1 MTQDE
6 IRQELAAFAGVPELK
21 TGGPLKKRLD
31 GLSDSA
37 WDEARDFINREPAN
51 LSENELNSL
60 ETRTGVM
67 RDKITQ
73 VLQSM
78 PPGTSVSAVTPTGAV
93 FYGIVI
99 GIERKGKP
107 KNPAVN
113 SAWQVKI
120 EVADAMR
127 VLTLPLTRFEVG
139 SPEVAARTGRVA
151 IEPADYA
158 EVRDAFERQSGMSRE
173 NRVILEG
180 NLLAAYSQFSSG
192 QIVYFRL
199 NSGELKQGILMPRS
213 FDLATALAK
222 QAKIIRSSQEA
233 ANFLADESSKKYLIA
248 QGGDVKIQFY
258 PRHKNFPNHFIMTVP
273 ASKAQGGRWFLND
286 RIRAIT
292 DDFVKTGNKYMTAIR
307 PVDLPSVLNIIYT
320 DIGEQMKG
328 VDESLISASSNNQS
342 GNQYSIGDN
351 QEAKNPITVEQARA
365 EVATLIGENQL
376 AAMEKLGKITF
387 HAVNPT
393 NQPNAQAFVDEK
405 GNIHFVVGNIRGNF
419 AGISLHEELHL
430 LKNKELSDGQRK
442 IIRLSHAILT
452 LSGLKNFVGSA
463 SYDEL
468 VKQAHRMAEEGNP
481 HAVKALAKAKEVSPN
496 SPDSEF
502 VNYLVEYAPAHI
514 PFVRRVMSK
523 IRAVLYRMGIKV
535 ELRPEDLRELVL
547 AAFKQRANQV
557 AKAQAEQAKRIKQI
571 DKQAARFE
579 GKYGPAALQD
589 KRVEVL
595 RSLEDDTTQEEYS
608 KNVLKALRFSFAG
621 ENAKTADLT
630 LLQQAQ
636 QRVNAGE
643 DPELVWQDTGWN
655 QGADK
660 KWRFEIEDSK
670 ATWKTSFNDIPE
682 SKLFGKEQPLPL
694 NDVIDHPYL
703 FEAYP
708 QLSKISVIKRPGFLD
723 FGGLQG
729 WFDDKLLQIGL
740 TPYAKDP
747 LSTLLH
753 EIQHVI
759 QMYEGFANGGNENSV
774 WESLPIETKENITK
788 SVLEKLNEKQEKIKE
803 RFSFLDKIDNIDDL
817 DKHISLVKGYEEYI
831 DDLYKKRNSFEKGTD
846 EYNNYNKKL
855 FDATSNRRIITAP
868 LAKLLG
874 VNYTYELSQEN
885 YAIFNAVFQR
895 GKTTNE
901 LRDIAHKDLLDISLK
916 ITEVKSG
923 NEAIIR
929 KEADLYNLYK
939 RLAGET
945 ESRLTQARQKMT
957 AEERKAK
964 YPKSMQEYPD
974 NELIIVNNNNSNNE
988 ISYSIAPSELPIE
1001 TSKILG
1007 EDSSWN
1013 LNPDLQGRVVAALR
1027 HPLQMIKVGIE
1038 KARPVW
1044 LGLLARQMLV
1054 EMIENIPGVGKV
1066 AIEFQKTARKLD
1078 AMKQEL
1084 KQKMYPVADD
1094 LAEQIARSRDKGYKF
1109 SRLLYGSTL
1118 HQVDPLRLPP
1128 DPAFV
1133 GASYDEKQRFA
1144 EKEKW
1149 YKIVKGWAD
1158 ELERENP
1165 ALFKLYKEMRANY
1178 DYMLNERFNA
1188 LMARLG
1194 RSSEDVVTSLLDHAK
1209 SKAEK
1214 NIDPM
1219 VQQLSQLQRDNDKT
1233 YRSLKTSLMAVM
1245 PQLYQPK
1252 KVTIHNYLNPPKAP
1266 APQPVS
1272 VIRSKLDASAR
1283 PLFDAMMERL
1293 ENATTDGDLQRKI
1306 FFGLMAKAEYLT
1318 REQGKPGS
1326 LSLSGKLASLYKAN
1340 PKEFDALQTALSAY
1354 LSKPNSVI
1362 KYEMVPSKRNPN
1374 VTIRTISVVDLQN
1387 DPLAVEARA
1396 NLSEEAQKLFVEA
1409 ARNSKDQI
1417 KESAGAIKYFYET
1430 AMAQGPYANLMRY
1443 GKYEIYAE
1451 KEGEELPIFA
1461 KFEDPRDQKRAAL
1474 ALQAE
1479 GWTVNSGYQIENR
1492 VFEQAP
1498 TGSFVGNLIG
1508 FVDDVVKNEQEK
1520 ATLKDDINQLYLAS
1534 LPDMS
1539 ASKHFMHRKGIPG
1552 FSQDALRGYVQFMNQ
1567 SSNAIARLNFSDI
1580 MIRNLRDLKKANDAL
1595 GVPYDEE
1602 SSKMQAMA
1610 GSVINELNY
1619 SYEWQMN
1626 PTNSTLANRITGL
1639 GFFWYLTNFSTAL
1652 INMSQVPL
1660 MTFPDLAARYGA
1672 KNATSEIMRAR
1683 SEE

>member
-6 IRQELAAFAGVPELK
+6 IRQELADFAGVPELK
-21 TGGPLKKRLD
+21 TGGPLKKKID
-31 GLSDSA
+31 ELSDTV
-37 WDEARDFINREPAN
+37 WNEVRDFINREAVN

-60 ETRTGVM
+60 ETCTGVM

-73 VLQSM
+73 VLQSI
-78 PPGTSVSAVTPTGAV
+78 PPVTSVSAVTPTGAV

-120 EVADAMR
+120 AVADAMR

-213 FDLATALAK
+213 FDLATALVK
-222 QAKIIRSSQEA
+222 QAQIIRSSQEA

-608 KNVLKALRFSFAG
+608 KKVLDALKFSFAG
-621 ENAKTADLT
+621 ETAKTADLT

-655 QGADK
+655 QGVDK
-660 KWRFEIEDSK
+660 KWRFEIDDSK
-670 ATWKTSFNDIPE
+670 ATWKTTFNDIPE
-682 SKLFGKEQPLPL
+682 SKLFGEEQPLPL

-774 WESLPIETKENITK
+774 WESLSIETKENITK

-803 RFSFLDKIDNIDDL
+803 RLSFLNKIDNIDDL

-855 FDATSNRRIITAP
+855 FDATSNGRIITAP

-929 KEADLYNLYK
+929 KEADLYNFYR

-945 ESRLTQARQKMT
+945 EARLTQARQKMT

-974 NELIIVNNNNSNNE
+974 NELIIVNNNTSNNE

-1027 HPLQMIKVGIE
+1027 HPLQTIKVGVE
-1038 KARPVW
+1038 KSRPVW
-1044 LGLLARQMLV
+1044 LGLLDRQMLV
-1054 EMIENIPGVGKV
+1054 EMIENLPGVGPD
-1066 AIEFQKTARKLD
+1066 RK
-1078 AMKQEL
+1078 
-1084 KQKMYPVADD
+1084 
-1094 LAEQIARSRDKGYKF
+1094 
-1109 SRLLYGSTL
+1109 ST
-1118 HQVDPLRLPP
+1118 
-1128 DPAFV
+1128 
-1133 GASYDEKQRFA
+1133 
-1144 EKEKW
+1144 
-1149 YKIVKGWAD
+1149 
-1158 ELERENP
+1158 
-1165 ALFKLYKEMRANY
+1165 
-1178 DYMLNERFNA
+1178 
-1188 LMARLG
+1188 
-1194 RSSEDVVTSLLDHAK
+1194 
-1209 SKAEK
+1209 
-1214 NIDPM
+1214 
-1219 VQQLSQLQRDNDKT
+1219 
-1233 YRSLKTSLMAVM
+1233 
-1245 PQLYQPK
+1245 
-1252 KVTIHNYLNPPKAP
+1252 
-1266 APQPVS
+1266 
-1272 VIRSKLDASAR
+1272 
-1283 PLFDAMMERL
+1283 
-1293 ENATTDGDLQRKI
+1293 
-1306 FFGLMAKAEYLT
+1306 
-1318 REQGKPGS
+1318 
-1326 LSLSGKLASLYKAN
+1326 
-1340 PKEFDALQTALSAY
+1340 
-1354 LSKPNSVI
+1354 
-1362 KYEMVPSKRNPN
+1362 
-1374 VTIRTISVVDLQN
+1374 
-1387 DPLAVEARA
+1387 
-1396 NLSEEAQKLFVEA
+1396 
-1409 ARNSKDQI
+1409 
-1417 KESAGAIKYFYET
+1417 
-1430 AMAQGPYANLMRY
+1430 
-1443 GKYEIYAE
+1443 
-1451 KEGEELPIFA
+1451 
-1461 KFEDPRDQKRAAL
+1461 
-1474 ALQAE
+1474 
-1479 GWTVNSGYQIENR
+1479 
-1492 VFEQAP
+1492 
-1498 TGSFVGNLIG
+1498 
-1508 FVDDVVKNEQEK
+1508 
-1520 ATLKDDINQLYLAS
+1520 
-1534 LPDMS
+1534 
-1539 ASKHFMHRKGIPG
+1539 
-1552 FSQDALRGYVQFMNQ
+1552 
-1567 SSNAIARLNFSDI
+1567 RLNS
-1580 MIRNLRDLKKANDAL
+1580 
-1595 GVPYDEE
+1595 
-1602 SSKMQAMA
+1602 
-1610 GSVINELNY
+1610 
-1619 SYEWQMN
+1619 
-1626 PTNSTLANRITGL
+1626 
-1639 GFFWYLTNFSTAL
+1639 
-1652 INMSQVPL
+1652 
-1660 MTFPDLAARYGA
+1660 
-1672 KNATSEIMRAR
+1672 
-1683 SEE
+1683 